1 MPSNILQLIWSVIF
15 ILRGLYLNAE
25 LDFRFPVGAPLHGI
39 NAFLSTNQLK
49 VTCLCPLRTL
59 IFQFM
64 LYLILRSK
72 VAFEI

>member
-15 ILRGLYLNAE
+15 ILRDLYLNAE

-49 VTCLCPLRTL
+49 VTC
-59 IFQFM
+59 
-64 LYLILRSK
+64 
-72 VAFEI
+72 